1 MCGHAK
7 KNIVFYCCWSQTR
20 ETLLL
25 MYQAEDQADC
35 CWIGFHICN
44 INVLDDNERECVRL
58 KETTRKK
65 EDLCLFHRLISDERW
80 KRLRL
85 IVSTYKEVHLWC
97 YFNRQTCNPS
107 TLSAFIRQGADGVP
121 IYSNLSLSHTRLCC
135 LELTQFP
142 KQNKCGGRNN
152 HIWEWG
158 TQHRSETAS
167 LRIMTQTHRGTGNR
181 AAAKCHSGGD

>member
-35 CWIGFHICN
+35 CWIGLHICN

-65 EDLCLFHRLISDERW
+65 EDLCLFHHLISDER
-80 KRLRL
+80 
-85 IVSTYKEVHLWC
+85 
-97 YFNRQTCNPS
+97 
-107 TLSAFIRQGADGVP
+107 
-121 IYSNLSLSHTRLCC
+121 
-135 LELTQFP
+135 
-142 KQNKCGGRNN
+142 
-152 HIWEWG
+152 
-158 TQHRSETAS
+158 
-167 LRIMTQTHRGTGNR
+167 
-181 AAAKCHSGGD
+181 